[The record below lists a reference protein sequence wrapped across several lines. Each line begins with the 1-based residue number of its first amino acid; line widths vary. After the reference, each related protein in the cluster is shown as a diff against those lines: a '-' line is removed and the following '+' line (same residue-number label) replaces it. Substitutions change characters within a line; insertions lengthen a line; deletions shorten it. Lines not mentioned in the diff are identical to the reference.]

1 MYFCYFFLRRLGLFL
16 RWKNFVHE
24 ARKGH
29 VVFSDSCISIPAFS
43 QMHILQ
49 YMKGKK
55 QNSKCQNENLLPLP
69 AVFCFF
75 SAPKQMHL
83 CTVYTEGT
91 SIISTAV
98 LLITRYRA
106 MMMMMMC
113 SAYPRNLS
121 VQLSLVATSTTI
133 TYMLFLS
140 FSLSKYPIFLGF
152 WG

>member
-1 MYFCYFFLRRLGLFL
+1 MKLGRGMWSFLILAFPFLHFHRCTSYNIWRR
-16 RWKNFVHE
+16 
-24 ARKGH
+24 
-29 VVFSDSCISIPAFS
+29 
-43 QMHILQ
+43 
-49 YMKGKK
+49 KK

-121 VQLSLVATSTTI
+121 VQLSLGATSTTI